1 MSQRISQSPNHS
13 ISQSLNSS
21 SRGSLFW
28 RLWRR
33 ALSVKR
39 PQALLAMGS
48 LLVGATVA
56 SMLLNLYGDVQR
68 KMTQEFRA
76 YGANVVLAPAS
87 GNSGEGAEPITAAG
101 PAGPTGLM
109 SEEALAH
116 LDTLRGRLR
125 GLAAVPM
132 LYVVVRLQRVPPD
145 PRLPEFQNVVA
156 VGTEFDGLQRLN
168 PGWRVE
174 GSRQALDPG
183 TCAIGSRIAAQLRV
197 GVGDFVQIETL
208 PVAAGGVYPPGR
220 GGWRPPLQ
228 RLACHIASVV
238 TTGASE
244 DDQVFVSLSQLQQM
258 AGTEGRISLAQLSI
272 PGETAQVERAILEL
286 SQAFPGLEVRP
297 IRQIV
302 YSEGKVLGAIRWLL
316 LSLTVLILV
325 IIVLCVTATMTAIVL
340 ERRKDIAVMKA
351 LGASNRL
358 LMELFLSEG
367 AGLGLA
373 GGLAGYVLGTL
384 VASDLARRLFAVSL
398 NLVWWTLPLVCA
410 ATSLLAVLA
419 TLFPVRMVREV
430 QPAVVLKGE

>member
-1 MSQRISQSPNHS
+1 
-13 ISQSLNSS
+13 
-21 SRGSLFW
+21 
-28 RLWRR
+28 
-33 ALSVKR
+33 
-39 PQALLAMGS
+39 
-48 LLVGATVA
+48 
-56 SMLLNLYGDVQR
+56 
-68 KMTQEFRA
+68 
-76 YGANVVLAPAS
+76 
-87 GNSGEGAEPITAAG
+87 
-101 PAGPTGLM
+101 
-109 SEEALAH
+109 
-116 LDTLRGRLR
+116 
-125 GLAAVPM
+125 
-132 LYVVVRLQRVPPD
+132 
-145 PRLPEFQNVVA
+145 
-156 VGTEFDGLQRLN
+156 
-168 PGWRVE
+168 
-174 GSRQALDPG
+174 
-183 TCAIGSRIAAQLRV
+183 
-197 GVGDFVQIETL
+197 
-208 PVAAGGVYPPGR
+208 
-220 GGWRPPLQ
+220 
-228 RLACHIASVV
+228 VV